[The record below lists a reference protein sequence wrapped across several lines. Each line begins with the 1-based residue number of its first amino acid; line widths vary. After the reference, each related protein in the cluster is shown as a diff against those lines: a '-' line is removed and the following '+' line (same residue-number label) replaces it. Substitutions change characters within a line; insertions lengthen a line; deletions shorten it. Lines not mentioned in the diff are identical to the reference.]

1 MAKRRRKNKKS
12 VLFSIIVVIL
22 LIVGYSCGD
31 EGGIDTNPYSAS
43 DAYVHFIDVGQGSS
57 TLIQIGD
64 KGVLI
69 DAGEKE
75 YGDYV
80 VEYINSCGIKKL
92 EYVVASHP
100 HSDHIG
106 GITDVIEEYRI
117 GEFIMPELTEINI
130 PTTKV
135 YERMI
140 NALLEKDVEVTAAEV
155 GDSFI
160 MEGFTMKILGPYE
173 QTEDL
178 NDMSVICKVTVNGV
192 DFMILG
198 DAEKGELS
206 SVFGNVNASYG
217 SDIIAMGHHGSSTS
231 IHKGFLNAV
240 DADVAVIS
248 CGKDNSYGHPHK
260 EALQYIKNN
269 GMTLYR
275 TDYDGDVVFRCAG
288 GEYERV
294 DY

>member
-1 MAKRRRKNKKS
+1 MAKRRRKSKKS
-12 VLFSIIVVIL
+12 LLLSVIVIILFL
-22 LIVGYSCGD
+22 LGVGV
-31 EGGIDTNPYSAS
+31 EKNGGIDTNPYSAS

-64 KGVLI
+64 KGILI

-106 GITDVIEEYRI
+106 GITDVIEEYKI
-117 GEFIMPELTEINI
+117 GEFIMPELTEMNI

-160 MEGFTMKILGPYE
+160 MEGLKMKILGPFE

-178 NDMSVICKVTVNGV
+178 NDMSVICKATVNGV

-206 SVFGNVNASYG
+206 SVFANVNASYG

-231 IHKGFLNAV
+231 IHKAFLNAV

-248 CGKDNSYGHPHK
+248 CGKGNSYGHPHK
-260 EALQYIKNN
+260 EALQYIRNS

-275 TDYDGDVVFRCAG
+275 TDYDGDIVFRCAG

>member
-1 MAKRRRKNKKS
+1 MAKRKRKNKKS
-12 VLFSIIVVIL
+12 LLLSFVVIIL
-22 LIVGYSCGD
+22 LLLGIGVEKD
-31 EGGIDTNPYSAS
+31 GGIDTNPYSAS

-64 KGVLI
+64 KGILI

-80 VEYINSCGIKKL
+80 VEYIDSCGIKEL
-92 EYVVASHP
+92 EYVIASHP

-106 GITDVIEEYRI
+106 GMTDVIEECKI

-140 NALLEKDVEVTAAEV
+140 SALLERDVDVTAAKV

-160 MEGFTMKILGPYE
+160 TEGITMKILGPYE

-178 NDMSVICKVTVNGV
+178 NDMSVICKATVNGV

-206 SVFGNVNASYG
+206 SVYNNVNAGYE
-217 SDIIAMGHHGSSTS
+217 SDVIAMGHHGSSTS
-231 IHKGFLNAV
+231 IYKSFLNAV
-240 DADVAVIS
+240 NADTAVIS

>member
-12 VLFSIIVVIL
+12 LLLSAVVIIL
-22 LIVGYSCGD
+22 LLLGVGV
-31 EGGIDTNPYSAS
+31 EKNGGIDTNPYSAS

-57 TLIQIGD
+57 TLIQVGD

-69 DAGEKE
+69 DAGEME

-106 GITDVIEEYRI
+106 GITDVIEEYKI
-117 GEFIMPELTEINI
+117 GEFIMPELTEMNI

-160 MEGFTMKILGPYE
+160 MEGLTMKILGPIE

-178 NDMSVICKVTVNGV
+178 NDMSVICKATVNGV

-198 DAEKGELS
+198 DAEKPELS
-206 SVFGNVNASYG
+206 SVYNNVNADFSA
-217 SDIIAMGHHGSSTS
+217 DIIAMGHHGSSTS
-231 IHKGFLNAV
+231 IYKAFLNAV

-260 EALQYIKNN
+260 EALQYIKANS
-269 GMTLYR
+269 MTLYR
-275 TDYDGDVVFRCAG
+275 NDYEGDIVFRCAG

-294 DY
+294 DF